1 MNIFLHVLYLTANIF
16 QNRLTELNTTIDPS
30 LPFGYGG
37 QQCKVLVKL
46 ANYGISKQV
55 VPWGIR
61 GMLGTPFYLP
71 PGVVLHRGKQA
82 YTNKVCVFL
91 LTLTVE

>member
-1 MNIFLHVLYLTANIF
+1 MAG
-16 QNRLTELNTTIDPS
+16 S
-30 LPFGYGG
+30 
-37 QQCKVLVKL
+37 LVKL
-46 ANYGISKQV
+46 ADYGISKQV

-82 YTNKVCVFL
+82 YTTVIRFVCSY
-91 LTLTVE
+91 

>member
-1 MNIFLHVLYLTANIF
+1 MAG
-16 QNRLTELNTTIDPS
+16 S
-30 LPFGYGG
+30 
-37 QQCKVLVKL
+37 LVKL
-46 ANYGISKQV
+46 AGYGISKQV

-61 GMLGTPFYLP
+61 GMLGTPFLFT

-91 LTLTVE
+91 LMLTVE

>member
-16 QNRLTELNTTIDPS
+16 QNRLTKLNTTIDPS
-30 LPFGYGG
+30 LPFGYDG

-46 ANYGISKQV
+46 ADYGISKKIV
-55 VPWGIR
+55 GHL